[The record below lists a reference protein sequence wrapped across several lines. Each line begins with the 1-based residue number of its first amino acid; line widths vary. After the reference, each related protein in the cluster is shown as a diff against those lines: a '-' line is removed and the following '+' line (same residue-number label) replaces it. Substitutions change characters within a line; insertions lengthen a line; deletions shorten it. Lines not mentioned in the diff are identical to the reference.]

1 MSTSKSSLT
10 YDPLNVLKPVAAD
23 VWIAD
28 GPTIRFGP
36 PGLRIPFPTRMT
48 VVRLKDGGVF
58 IHSPTMLEAKLRS
71 DVERLG
77 TPRYLV
83 APNRLHYWWIPDW
96 QSAFPDARI
105 FLAPKVAK
113 QAAGRLNFAYT
124 TMDKDSGYPWDA
136 EIATLLIAGSY
147 MTEAAFFHRATCT
160 LVLTDLIEN
169 FETSR
174 INSSLMRLLTWIG
187 GVRDPHGSMPR
198 DMRMTFPRQKL
209 RSAVQQMIDW
219 DPERIIIAHGR
230 WYDRNG
236 RAELIRAFQ
245 WLWR

>member
-1 MSTSKSSLT
+1 MSTSKTNVT

-23 VWIAD
+23 VWIVD

-36 PGLRIPFPTRMT
+36 PALRIPFPTRMT

-58 IHSPTMLEAKLRS
+58 IHSPTMLAANLRS

-77 TPRYLV
+77 RPQYLV
-83 APNRLHYWWIPDW
+83 APNRLHYWWVPDW
-96 QSAFPDARI
+96 QNAFPDARI
-105 FLAPKVAK
+105 FLAPRVTK
-113 QAAGRLNFAYT
+113 QAAGRLNFPCT
-124 TMDKDSGYPWDA
+124 TLDKNSGYPWDA
-136 EIATLLIAGSY
+136 EIATLLITGSY
-147 MTEAAFFHRATCT
+147 MTEAVFLHRATRT

-174 INSSLMRLLTWIG
+174 INSPVMRLLTWIG
-187 GVRDPHGSMPR
+187 GVRDPQGSMPR

-209 RSAVQQMIDW
+209 KSALQQMIDW

-245 WLWR
+245 WLLR